1 MFGGHHDRI
10 HAKDRIDARG
20 KHTDFLFEV
29 FDGEIN
35 ERTLAASHPIALAFQ
50 DLLRPAVFDLFD
62 VLDQLLRIIG
72 DAQKPLLDLFLDHRC
87 AAAPTDASRRL
98 LVR

>member
-1 MFGGHHDRI
+1 MFRGQHDCSR
-10 HAKDRIDARG
+10 AKDRIDARG
-20 KHTDFLFEV
+20 KHTDSLVEV

-35 ERTLAASHPIALAFQ
+35 EGTFAPSHPIALAFQ
-50 DLLRPAVFDLFD
+50 DLLRPAGFDLFD

-87 AAAPTDASRRL
+87 AAAPTDPS
-98 LVR
+98 